1 MQSNNINLWF
11 ANFVSG
17 YDDVAVN
24 SYTCTECACIQPAHY
39 LINTPYTMKTF
50 KSLLNESRAEDR
62 NQFHIIVIG
71 NDSEIENTEEGKW
84 QDSKILDYWKRVEKP
99 NTDSGQLLV
108 HIGRQK
114 HVNTKS
120 ARITWH
126 VNGVKHDKQAFN
138 DNANG
143 ITTALNIAKAVVKLP
158 ADKTLEAL
166 PNENAAPFLTP
177 LDYLPSKA
185 KIFVFKVASTV

>member
-1 MQSNNINLWF
+1 
-11 ANFVSG
+11 
-17 YDDVAVN
+17 
-24 SYTCTECACIQPAHY
+24 
-39 LINTPYTMKTF
+39 MKTF

-71 NDSEIENTEEGKW
+71 NENEIENTEEGIW
-84 QDSKILDYWKRVEKP
+84 QNSKILDYWKRVEKP
-99 NTDSGQLLV
+99 NADSEQLIL

-120 ARITWH
+120 SRITWH

-158 ADKTLEAL
+158 AEKTLETM
-166 PNENAAPFLTP
+166 PNENAASFLTP
-177 LDYLPSKA
+177 IDYLPSKA
-185 KIFVFKVASTV
+185 KIFVFKIAIK

>member
-1 MQSNNINLWF
+1 MMWRLIRTLVLNVHAYRLYILI
-11 ANFVSG
+11 
-17 YDDVAVN
+17 
-24 SYTCTECACIQPAHY
+24 IQY
-39 LINTPYTMKTF
+39 YTMKNF

-99 NTDSGQLLV
+99 NADNGQLQV

-120 ARITWH
+120 SRITWH
-126 VNGVKHDKQAFN
+126 VSGTKHDKQAFN

-143 ITTALNIAKAVVKLP
+143 ITTALNIAKAVIKLP
-158 ADKTLEAL
+158 ADKTLEAVA
-166 PNENAAPFLTP
+166 NENAASFLAP
-177 LDYLPSKA
+177 IDYLPSKV
-185 KIFVFKVASTV
+185 KIFVFKVADNKN